1 MQETTELLEFCGGFL
16 GQASVISPPVTHCV
30 HTVDHV
36 DAHAKQYRHV
46 RYVRAIESDTHASR
60 VRRARI
66 LFRHFN
72 ELHFNHDLC

>member
-16 GQASVISPPVTHCV
+16 GQASVAAWWSSHPRSLSV
-30 HTVDHV
+30 HTVDE
-36 DAHAKQYRHV
+36 HAMQYRHV

-72 ELHFNHDLC
+72 